1 MGGTSSTPRYC
12 ACEWAFASYPDLP
25 PLGPFGSLRCLRS
38 DRTIIGILF
47 LHARTK
53 TLRRKITDKSG
64 DFELPEGA
72 ELPEL
77 TPQQAK
83 FVEQILSGS
92 GVKAAYKAAY
102 NCSAMSDPAIRVE
115 ASRLRHHPNVALTIH
130 QARLAAAGAGKVTLE
145 AHIDELE
152 RLKEIAL
159 STGNVGAA
167 VQAEQLRGKAM
178 GHYTEQVAVKNDNDP
193 RATLRKIA
201 EKDKDLAD
209 RLAQTYG
216 IDWH

>member
-1 MGGTSSTPRYC
+1 
-12 ACEWAFASYPDLP
+12 
-25 PLGPFGSLRCLRS
+25 
-38 DRTIIGILF
+38 
-47 LHARTK
+47 
-53 TLRRKITDKSG
+53 LRRKITDKSG

-72 ELPEL
+72 EPPEL

-102 NCSAMSDPAIRVE
+102 NTSGMSEPVIRSE
-115 ASRLRHHPNVALTIH
+115 ASKLRHHPNVAQTIR

-159 STGNVGAA
+159 ESGNLGAA

-178 GHYTEQVAVKNDNDP
+178 GHYSETVTVKNENDP

-201 EKDKDLAD
+201 EKDRELAD

-216 IDWH
+216 IEWQ